1 MATVVAVLLTT
12 ASAAWAGTGDWSMW
26 GDGPAHN
33 SFNRAESSLDPSTAG
48 GLSLLRTYP
57 DWDPVIS
64 DWPYQ
69 IVVGGYGYSVVPGRI
84 SGYNHYIRAFDLA
97 SGDTVWGH
105 RVATHFDHWG
115 YVPAVQDG
123 VLYVGGSNAMY
134 AFDATTGAE
143 LWVKYIPR
151 GSNFNMTTVAGDIV
165 YASAYGSE
173 TVYAFDAATGQ
184 LVWRR
189 TPSGCCLTGPVT
201 IKDGLAYVLNG
212 ALHVYDAAT
221 GARVF
226 RTARN
231 RYYETAAVNNGV
243 VFIQTANNVVALDST
258 TGSLLWSSHTMSGDI
273 VSSLTP
279 TVDGA
284 TVVVGTVRYLI
295 AFDATTG
302 ERRWTIDG
310 GTDFTDYLVPAIAN
324 GVVYAGS
331 IGNGLQAIDETTGE
345 VLFSANGNCW
355 SPIVAHSQ
363 VYLACGGGMSV
374 FGL

>member
-1 MATVVAVLLTT
+1 
-12 ASAAWAGTGDWSMW
+12 MW

-33 SFNRAESSLDPSTAG
+33 SFNRAEAALGPSTVG
-48 GLSLLRTYP
+48 NLHLLRTYP

-97 SGDTVWGH
+97 SGDAVWGH

-151 GSNFNMTTVAGDIV
+151 GSNFNMTTVGGDMV

-184 LVWRR
+184 LAWRR

-226 RTARN
+226 RTARD

-302 ERRWTIDG
+302 ARRWTIDG
-310 GTDFTDYLVPAIAN
+310 GSDFTDYLVPAIAN

-331 IGNGLQAIDETTGE
+331 IGNGLQAIDESTGH
-345 VLFSANGNCW
+345 VVFSADGICW

-363 VYLACGGGMSV
+363 VYVACGDGMSV

>member
-134 AFDATTGAE
+134 AFDAATGAE

-243 VFIQTANNVVALDST
+243 VFIQTANDVVALDST

-331 IGNGLQAIDETTGE
+331 IGNGLQAIDEMTGE